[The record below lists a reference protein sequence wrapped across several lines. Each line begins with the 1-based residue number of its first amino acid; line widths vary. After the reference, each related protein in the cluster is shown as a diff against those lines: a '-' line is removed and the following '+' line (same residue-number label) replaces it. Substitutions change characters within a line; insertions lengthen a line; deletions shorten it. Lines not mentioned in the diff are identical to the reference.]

1 MPPGARAL
9 ALARLP
15 LPCARA
21 VQPDN
26 LDVSTN
32 ISLTLRCLHNVTARQ
47 LLVLRHHES
56 HVLPS
61 RRLHDRLIF
70 YR

>member
-21 VQPDN
+21 VQLGRQK
-26 LDVSTN
+26 LDMMN
-32 ISLTLRCLHNVTARQ
+32 
-47 LLVLRHHES
+47 ES
-56 HVLPS
+56 V
-61 RRLHDRLIF
+61 RRRV
-70 YR
+70 R